1 MDYMG
6 NNEGIAS
13 GAEERTDKCKRDH
26 GRICVAI
33 MDKPGRRSE
42 QKSNYEESDHRKH
55 KASEINEEKAQ
66 KKRRVY
72 I

>member
-1 MDYMG
+1 MG
-6 NNEGIAS
+6 DNQGIAS
-13 GAEERTDKCKRDH
+13 GVEERRDKCKRDNR
-26 GRICVAI
+26 RIGVAI
-33 MDKPGRRSE
+33 MDRPDRRGE
-42 QKSNYEESDHRKH
+42 RKSNYEESDHRKH